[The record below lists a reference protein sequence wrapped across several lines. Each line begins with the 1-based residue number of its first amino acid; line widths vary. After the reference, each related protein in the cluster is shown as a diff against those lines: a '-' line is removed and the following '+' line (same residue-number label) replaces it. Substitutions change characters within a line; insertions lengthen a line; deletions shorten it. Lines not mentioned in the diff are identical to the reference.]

1 MKLYK
6 YEIHAHTAETSKC
19 SRISA
24 VDLVRFYKSRGYAGL
39 CITDHFLNG
48 NTVVPED
55 LPWEERIELFYQGF
69 EKAYLEG
76 QRIGI
81 DVFFAW
87 ESTHKGTD
95 FLTYGLDKEWLL
107 SHPDLLELTINEY
120 FDLVHRDGGYI
131 VHAHPFREAAYIDT
145 IRLVPWKTDAVEV
158 INASRPDFEN
168 KCADQYADNYN
179 LIKVAGSDNHDGY
192 MDRLAGIMTREPL
205 KSIEE
210 MVEAIRTGQFEIF
223 VDYLSE

>member
-1 MKLYK
+1 
-6 YEIHAHTAETSKC
+6 
-19 SRISA
+19 
-24 VDLVRFYKSRGYAGL
+24 
-39 CITDHFLNG
+39 
-48 NTVVPED
+48 
-55 LPWEERIELFYQGF
+55 
-69 EKAYLEG
+69 
-76 QRIGI
+76 
-81 DVFFAW
+81 
-87 ESTHKGTD
+87 
-95 FLTYGLDKEWLL
+95 
-107 SHPDLLELTINEY
+107 
-120 FDLVHRDGGYI
+120 
-131 VHAHPFREAAYIDT
+131 
-145 IRLVPWKTDAVEV
+145 V